1 MDENRI
7 RRSGKGSLYLPLLAV
22 LLVTTTVACLPVG
35 PERERVARENAQI
48 RQDPLFAPPPDATK
62 LGGFDNEPSMVNTSA
77 GVTVI
82 YASPHPMGEVAAW
95 YEDRFGEDY
104 DLRFPSSPNG
114 LGEISTVGGPVDNP
128 GLNASVSLQPDPPPA
143 PAPSRPQYKQAPPGT
158 RTYIW
163 VGVGG
168 SP

>member
-1 MDENRI
+1 MGPWYVR
-7 RRSGKGSLYLPLLAV
+7 LMMVLLLA
-22 LLVTTTVACLPVG
+22 TTTAACLPVG

-48 RQDPLFAPPPDATK
+48 RQEPLFAPPPGATK
-62 LGGFDNEPSMVNTSA
+62 LGGFDKEPSIANTSA
-77 GVTVI
+77 GVVVI

-104 DLRFPSSPNG
+104 DLRFPSSPDG

-128 GLNASVSLQPDPPPA
+128 RLGVGVSLQPDPPPDY
-143 PAPSRPQYKQAPPGT
+143 APSRPQYKQAPPGT

-163 VGVGG
+163 VSASYVR
-168 SP
+168 